1 MRQPRPGHTFP
12 RGNHP
17 AARRSPVRAAP
28 KRANVPTGADAR
40 VLTLG
45 VRGGGGG
52 EEVVAAA
59 AQRSAGESCEGRRA
73 VAVAGARTGAKL
85 H

>member
-28 KRANVPTGADAR
+28 KRADVPTGADAR

-45 VRGGGGG
+45 VREGGG